1 MKPTTTDRFSFV
13 VLWDSLR
20 KQFVDL
26 DDGLVGRLMKLLWA
40 PGKAIQAALSE
51 EVDVFSGPLRIFL
64 LANVFFFL
72 FGPSVGLLNFSLD
85 SLGQIPFYGQAATD
99 QAARLGLE
107 IPVYRER
114 FDTSYRFRQPTFV
127 VLLTF
132 PLALASYILQRR
144 MSFGRHYVLALI
156 LLAWLLVTLPLVQMV
171 VSFLG
176 RLLPWGSS
184 PIWGGVQVGA
194 LASATGWGN
203 HQAVSSGL
211 GLRGARALFATSA
224 LCLSVILLLAA
235 YGHVVF
241 WITLAILEVG
251 A

>member
-1 MKPTTTDRFSFV
+1 MKPTTADRFSFA
-13 VLWDSLR
+13 VLWGSLR

-26 DDGLVGRLMKLLWA
+26 DEGLVGRLLKLLRA
-40 PGKAIQAALSE
+40 PGRTIQAALAE
-51 EVDVFSGPLRIFL
+51 QVDVFSGPLRIFF

-85 SLGQIPFYGQAATD
+85 SLSQIPLYGQAATD

-107 IPVYRER
+107 IGVYRER
-114 FDTSYRFRQPTFV
+114 FDTSYRLRQPTFV

-132 PLALASYILQRR
+132 PLALASYMLRR
-144 MSFGRHYVLALI
+144 HVSFGRHYVLALI
-156 LLAWLLVTLPLVQMV
+156 LLAWLLVALPVVQV
-171 VSFLG
+171 VMSFLG

-184 PIWGGVQVGA
+184 LIWAGVQLGA
-194 LASATGWGN
+194 LASATVWGTY
-203 HQAVSSGL
+203 QSVSSGL

-224 LCLSVILLLAA
+224 LCISVVLLLAA

-241 WITLAILEVG
+241 WITLAMLEFG